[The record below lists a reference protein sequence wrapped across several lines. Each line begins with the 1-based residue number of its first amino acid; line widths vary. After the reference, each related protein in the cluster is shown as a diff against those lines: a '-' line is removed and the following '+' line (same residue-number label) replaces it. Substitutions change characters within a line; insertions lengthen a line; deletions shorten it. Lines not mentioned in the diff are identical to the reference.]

1 MSDKEFLEKLNKG
14 LELAEERMLREKAQR
29 GEDVIIYTEEKG
41 IHRVSAREILAGHS
55 V

>member
-1 MSDKEFLEKLNKG
+1 MSDKEFLERLNKG
-14 LELAEERMLREKAQR
+14 LELAEKRMLSEKAQR

-41 IHRVSAREILAGHS
+41 IHRVPAKEILASQS